1 MIHSTAVVSD
11 RAKIGENVEI
21 GAYSIIGAGVE
32 IAANVRI
39 MSHVCIEGD
48 TYIGEGTQIFPF
60 AAIGFQPQDLKFH
73 GEKSKVIIGKNNSIR
88 EYVTI
93 HPGTE
98 GGVMQTVVGNN
109 NLLMIGV
116 HVAHDCIVGNNTVLA
131 NNVTLAGHVEVGDYA
146 IIGGLSAVHQF
157 VRIGHNSIIGG
168 MTGVERDV
176 IPFGAVKGE
185 RGHLYDVNVLGLKR
199 ANFSREEIAA
209 IREAYEMIFFGNSVL
224 AENLNNAEEKLRK
237 FDGVKEIVSFMRYKS
252 SRSYCLPKG
261 E

>member
-1 MIHSTAVVSD
+1 MIHSTAVVSS
-11 RAKIGENVEI
+11 RAKIGSDVEI
-21 GAYSIIGAGVE
+21 GAYSVIGDNVE
-32 IAANVRI
+32 IADNVRI

-48 TYIGEGTQIFPF
+48 TYVGEGSQIFPF
-60 AAIGFQPQDLKFH
+60 AAIGFRPQDLKFH

-98 GGVMQTVVGNN
+98 GGVMKTIVGDN

-116 HVAHDCIVGNNTVLA
+116 HIAHDCVVGNDTVLA
-131 NNVTLAGHVEVGDYA
+131 NNVTLAGHVEVGDHA

-157 VRIGHNSIIGG
+157 VRIGHNAVIGG

-185 RGHLYDVNVLGLKR
+185 RGHLYDVNVMGLKR
-199 ANFSREEIAA
+199 ANYSREEISA
-209 IREAYEMIFFGNSVL
+209 IRDAYQIIFFGNNVL
-224 AENLNNAEEKLRK
+224 TENLNDAEKKLQN
-237 FDGVKEIVSFMRYKS
+237 FDCVKEIVNFMRYKS

-261 E
+261 K

>member
-1 MIHSTAVVSD
+1 MIHSTAIISNKS
-11 RAKIGENVEI
+11 KIGNNVEI
-21 GAYSIIGAGVE
+21 GAYSVIGDGVE
-32 IAANVRI
+32 IADDVKI

-48 TYIGEGTQIFPF
+48 TYIGQGTKIFPF
-60 AAIGFQPQDLKFH
+60 AALGFQPQDLKFH
-73 GEKSKVIIGKNNSIR
+73 GEKSTVIIGRNNSIR

-98 GGVMQTVVGNN
+98 GGAMQTVIGDN

-116 HVAHDCIVGNNTVLA
+116 HVAHDCIIGNNTVLA
-131 NNVTLAGHVEVGDYA
+131 NNVTLAGHVEIGDYA
-146 IIGGLSAVHQF
+146 IIGGLSAIHQF
-157 VRIGHNSIIGG
+157 VRVGHNAIIGG

-199 ANFSREEIAA
+199 ANFSRKEIFA
-209 IREAYEMIFFGNSVL
+209 IREAYQIIFFGNDVL
-224 AENLNNAEEKLRK
+224 SENLNNAEKKLQN
-237 FDGVKEIVSFMRYKS
+237 FDGVKEIVNFMRYKS

-261 E
+261 K